1 MVKRGKALYMIRT
14 VAEMLDIHP
23 QTLRLY
29 EREGL
34 VKPSRSVGNTRLYS
48 DEDVERIEFI
58 LHLTRDLG
66 INLAGVDMILRM
78 RDMMDKMQKEMEEN
92 MNFMLSEMAKRF
104 TANKDKDEEKKE
116 KKVINVVIED

>member
-78 RDMMDKMQKEMEEN
+78 RDMIDKMHKDMEET
-92 MNFMLSEMAKRF
+92 MNFMLSEIAKRF
-104 TANKDKDEEKKE
+104 TEGKDKDEDKE
-116 KKVINVVIED
+116 IINVPIED